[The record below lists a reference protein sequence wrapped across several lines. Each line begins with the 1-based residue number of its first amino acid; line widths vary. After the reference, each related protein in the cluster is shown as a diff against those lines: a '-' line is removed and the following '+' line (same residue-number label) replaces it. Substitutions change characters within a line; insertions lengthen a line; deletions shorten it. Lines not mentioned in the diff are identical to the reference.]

1 MRAIRPA
8 VIAGILISFGLP
20 GGADTPDPVLERAKR
35 VLARWPVIDGH
46 NDAPWEIRERYKNKL
61 AAFDFRDTSK
71 GEKPMA
77 TDLPRLAAGG
87 VGGQFWSVYV
97 PVDMRGLTAT
107 RAVLEQIDLVKR
119 LAFRYPDRMAM
130 AYSADDVIAAE
141 KQGKVASLIGI
152 EGGYAIDDSLPLLRA
167 MYDAGAR
174 YMTLTH
180 WETISWADAAT
191 DMPKHGGLSPFGVAV
206 VREMNRLGMLIDLS
220 HVSADTMNDVLDA
233 TAAPVIFSHSSAR
246 ALCGHTRNVPD
257 EVLARMPK
265 NDGVVMVNF
274 APIFVSEAVRQHRA
288 TRDAEEARLKALN
301 PGLPSAVEEGLKS
314 WEQAHAAPQA
324 TLAQLADH
332 IDHIRKLAG
341 IDHVGIGSDLDGI
354 PSTPVG
360 LEDVSK
366 YPMLI
371 AELLRRGYTDEE
383 AGKVAGAN
391 VLRVLRRA
399 EQVAAELRKTEAPS
413 EAELTAGE

>member
-1 MRAIRPA
+1 MRAIVPV
-8 VIAGILISFGLP
+8 VIAGVLLSLGLFSR
-20 GGADTPDPVLERAKR
+20 ADTPDPVLDRAKR

-77 TDLPRLAAGG
+77 TDLTRLAAGG
-87 VGGQFWSVYV
+87 VGGQFWSVFV
-97 PVDMRGLTAT
+97 PGDMRGLAAT
-107 RAVLEQIDLVKR
+107 KAVLEQIDLVKR
-119 LAFRYPDRMAM
+119 LVARYPDRMAM
-130 AYSADDVIAAE
+130 AYSAEDVIAAE
-141 KQGKVASLIGI
+141 KQAKVASLIGI
-152 EGGYAIDDSLPLLRA
+152 EGGYAIDESLPLLRA

-180 WETISWADAAT
+180 WETTSWADAAT
-191 DMPKHGGLSPFGVAV
+191 DAPKHGGLSPFGVAV

-233 TAAPVIFSHSSAR
+233 SAAPVIFSHSSAR

-257 EVLARMPK
+257 EVLARMSK

-274 APIFVSEAVRQHRA
+274 APGFVSEQVRQHRA
-288 TRDAEEARLKALN
+288 THDAEEARLKALN
-301 PGLPSAVEEGLKS
+301 LGVPSAVEDGLKS
-314 WEQAHAAPQA
+314 WEQAHPAPQA
-324 TLAQLADH
+324 TLAQLVDH